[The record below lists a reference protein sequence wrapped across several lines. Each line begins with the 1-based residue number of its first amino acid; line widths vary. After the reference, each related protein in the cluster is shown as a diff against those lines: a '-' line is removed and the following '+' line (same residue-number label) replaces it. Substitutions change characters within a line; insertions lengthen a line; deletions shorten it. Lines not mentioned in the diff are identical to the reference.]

1 MKQNKNSL
9 VHPQIT
15 LVSENIGA
23 SEFKGV
29 CVYHDVIFPF
39 SVCEQKPGVE
49 YRLRGQIKIL
59 DPHTGRTI
67 KGSETAIRVREN
79 NPRELKKIISKKVVK
94 LSAKFD
100 KQLNNIFRD
109 HAISQEMY
117 PLQMFRT
124 FGREYLSRRGRSP
137 DYRKDLSHRLEAVCE
152 KFGRTPV
159 AQISPPLIRQVYQ
172 YCGKT
177 GHDSILLAYRF
188 FAFCRDRK
196 AYLGDNPLEHFIREE
211 LPRKKRG
218 NAELLQRKAGEEK
231 VFSKSEKEQ
240 SLRLIKDNLQDGRN
254 MGILLIADGGLSAKE
269 AVEFTWR
276 NIIFSPDDYNYVI
289 LQLYKADNAGYTHCY
304 DHPVFPYAGFLLH
317 QRYEKLLEEYDAK
330 AVQDFPVVSH
340 AQNPKVPLTTST
352 MTAYCK
358 QYLRIVFANG
368 KNPMVPECAGV
379 QFLLKD
385 FSHRIS
391 YICGMEADPSA
402 VRYMRG
408 MSLTNDVTADNYRSF
423 SGEDGQRYL
432 YQYLCREQD
441 FAHLFQDMSRDI
453 GLPYAKEKVEGGTIL
468 RIFGEP
474 GMINSPYLEFEID
487 DNSSGQITVSGKGGV
502 ELESAR
508 FRKLQD

>member
-1 MKQNKNSL
+1 MKQNNFG
-9 VHPQIT
+9 HPQIT
-15 LVSENIGA
+15 LVSKNSGTPGFNGI
-23 SEFKGV
+23 
-29 CVYHDVIFPF
+29 CIYHDVSFQF
-39 SVCEQKPGVE
+39 SVCEQKPGAE

-59 DPHTGRTI
+59 DPHTGQTI
-67 KGSETAIRVREN
+67 KGSETALRVREN
-79 NPRELKKIISKKVVK
+79 NPRELKKIISKKVIK

-100 KQLNNIFRD
+100 RQLNNIFRD

-117 PLQMFRT
+117 PLQMFRSY
-124 FGREYLSRRGRSP
+124 GREYLSRRGRSP
-137 DYRKDLSHRLEAVCE
+137 DYRKDLSHRLETVCE

-172 YCGKT
+172 DCGKA
-177 GHDSILLAYRF
+177 GHDSILLVYRF

-196 AYLGDNPLEHFIREE
+196 AYLGDNPLERFVRED

-218 NAELLQRKAGEEK
+218 NTELLQRKAGEEK

-254 MGILLIADGGLSAKE
+254 MGILLIGDGGFSARE
-269 AVEFTWR
+269 AVESTWK

-304 DHPVFPYAGFLLH
+304 DHPLFPYAGFLLH
-317 QRYEKLLEEYDAK
+317 QRYEKLLEEYDVK
-330 AVQDFPVVSH
+330 TVQDFPVVSYS
-340 AQNPKVPLTTST
+340 QNPKTPLTTSS

-358 QYLRIVFANG
+358 QHLRIVFANG
-368 KNPMVPECAGV
+368 KNPVVPECAGV

-385 FSHRIS
+385 FTHRIS
-391 YICGMEADPSA
+391 HICGMSADPSA

-441 FAHLFQDMSRDI
+441 FDHLFQDMSHDV
-453 GLPYAKEKVEGGTIL
+453 GFPYTEEKVEGGTIL
-468 RIFGEP
+468 RIFSEP
-474 GMINSPYLEFEID
+474 GMLNSPRLEFEIG
-487 DNSSGQITVSGKGGV
+487 DNSSGQIIVSGKGGV
-502 ELESAR
+502 ELESVC
-508 FRKLQD
+508 FH